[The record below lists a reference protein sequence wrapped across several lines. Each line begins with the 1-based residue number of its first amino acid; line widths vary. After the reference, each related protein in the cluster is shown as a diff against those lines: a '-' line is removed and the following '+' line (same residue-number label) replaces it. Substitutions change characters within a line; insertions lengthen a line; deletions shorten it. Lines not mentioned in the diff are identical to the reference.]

1 MKFITVMLMF
11 LLIFTILPLVNSQFT
26 LDITVQ
32 TDKDSYLKRE
42 KVNITGNVT
51 YQGVPVED
59 GLVGVQIESPLRTI
73 LLRSLNLNES
83 QTPQSTIEIVTV
95 YPADEYGNPKWST
108 ERGKYLWFK
117 MTIKNNGLTTRT
129 VYVSILVTDAHL
141 IPLDMDMAAINVPA
155 GETVNFMPRMYI
167 PWWATVGKALI
178 YSNVYDGW
186 PKDGGRPLCPEKSSN
201 FDIIE
206 SIYSDPSPSPITE
219 SASTENGTYNVT
231 FRLPPD
237 VVPGTYEVSISAWS
251 PSAGGYEGF
260 TSTSFDV
267 VYVPSPPWP
276 SFVIKPPIA
285 GPNYTITFDASPSS
299 AEGYNDTITN
309 YFWNFGDGK
318 TAEGRIVTHSYISE
332 GNYTV
337 TLNVTDNEGFWN
349 VTHREISILIIHN
362 IAIVNL
368 ECLNVI
374 YNDWLVYI
382 KVEIKNFGTYPETFN
397 VSLSANGSLIGGS
410 LVSDLGPQ
418 EIITVMYTWNTT
430 GLELLANYILQV
442 YVDPVQNETDLTD
455 NSANYGPI
463 FVKMLGD
470 IIFNR
475 KIDLFD
481 AVALL
486 RIYGVKEGDPNWDVM
501 VDLIRDGAINLFDAV
516 KLLSKYGFTY

>member
-1 MKFITVMLMF
+1 MITLLF
-11 LLIFTILPLVNSQFT
+11 LLLIFPMLPLANSQFA
-26 LDITVQ
+26 LNVTVQ

-42 KVNITGNVT
+42 RVNITGNVT

-59 GLVGVQIESPLRTI
+59 GLVGIQIESPLRTI
-73 LLRSLNLNES
+73 LLRSLDLNES
-83 QTPQSTIEIVTV
+83 RPSSSTIEIVTICPV
-95 YPADEYGNPKWST
+95 DEYGNPKWST

-117 MTIKNNGLTTRT
+117 MIIKNNGLTTRT
-129 VYVSILVTDAHL
+129 VHASISVTDACL
-141 IPLDMDMAAINVPA
+141 IPLDMDMTVIEVPA
-155 GETVNFMPRMYI
+155 GETVIFMPRMYI
-167 PWWATVGKALI
+167 PWWATVGKAFV

-206 SIYSDPSPSPITE
+206 SIYSNPPSSPPVR
-219 SASTENGTYNVT
+219 SDSTGNGTYNMT

-237 VVPGTYEVSISAWS
+237 VTPGTYKVSISAWS

-260 TSTSFDV
+260 ASTIFEV

-276 SFVIKPPIA
+276 SFVIKPPVA

-309 YFWNFGDGK
+309 YLWDFGDGK
-318 TAEGRIVTHSYISE
+318 TAEGRIVTHSYTSE

-337 TLNVTDNEGFWN
+337 TLNVTDSEGFWN
-349 VTHREISILIIHN
+349 VTSREISILITHN
-362 IAIVNL
+362 VTVVNL
-368 ECLNVI
+368 ECPNVI
-374 YNDWLVYI
+374 YDNWLVYI
-382 KVEIKNFGTYPETFN
+382 KVTIKNIGTYPETFN
-397 VSLSANGSLIGGS
+397 VSLYVNSSLIEE
-410 LVSDLGPQ
+410 LVISDLGPY
-418 EIITVMYTWNTT
+418 EIKTITYTWDTT
-430 GLELLANYILQV
+430 GLKLLANYILEATV
-442 YVDPVQNETDLTD
+442 TPVKNETDLTD
-455 NSANYGPI
+455 NSINYGPI

-470 IIFNR
+470 IVFNR

-486 RIYGVKEGDPNWDVM
+486 RIYGVKEGDSNWDVM
-501 VDLIRDGAINLFDAV
+501 VDLVRDGAINLFDAV